1 MRALRLTLLFVFVF
15 LAGCSPGT
23 AEDAEVKAAVAEVV
37 DNGKVVAI
45 YRFGQMVVNVNGQK
59 AFDLSA
65 AKRKELA
72 LGIANAALEVR
83 PDVDSIMIGFG
94 RVEPE
99 IQQIAYVW
107 ENQNGA
113 LTFVSPRE

>member
-1 MRALRLTLLFVFVF
+1 MKILHLVLFFVFVF

-23 AEDAEVKAAVAEVV
+23 AEDVEVKAAVAKVV
-37 DNGKVVAI
+37 DNEQVVAI
-45 YRFGQMVVNVNGQK
+45 YRFGKMVVNVSGQK
-59 AFDLSA
+59 AFDLNA
-65 AKRKELA
+65 ANRKEFA
-72 LGIANAALEVR
+72 LRIANAALEVR

-113 LTFVSPRE
+113 LAFASPGK

>member
-15 LAGCSPGT
+15 LAGCSLGT
-23 AEDAEVKAAVAEVV
+23 AEDAEVV